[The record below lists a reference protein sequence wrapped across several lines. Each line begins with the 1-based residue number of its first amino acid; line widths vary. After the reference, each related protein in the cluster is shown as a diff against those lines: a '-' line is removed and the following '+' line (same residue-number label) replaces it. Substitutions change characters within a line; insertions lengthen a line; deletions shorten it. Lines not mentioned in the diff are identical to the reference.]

1 MASVTHSP
9 PIKETLLNSSYG
21 NGKYRRPKA
30 SLSASVPVG
39 TELGSEI
46 QTSLWLSLTMAPASI
61 SVLGTGTWAKQFPK
75 WSSRRT
81 AGTRGH
87 GRGRTWIWS
96 CVGMGR
102 PCSSK
107 TVPCAA
113 KIVSYIPVIFV
124 LRKHKYCYYCSSHIT
139 IKPNRFS
146 LPKVTT
152 VSEQANEYFLQGS
165 NTVTSRFLNGF
176 WVKWA
181 PTGKRS

>member
-1 MASVTHSP
+1 MERKLPGAFWIASVLFITHSLPIYECHNSSCCKEMNMASVTHSP

-87 GRGRTWIWS
+87 GRGRTRIWS
-96 CVGMGR
+96 CAGMGR
-102 PCSSK
+102 PCSSE
-107 TVPCAA
+107 TVPIAA
-113 KIVSYIPVIFV
+113 KIVSYIPLISV
-124 LRKHKYCYYCSSHIT
+124 LRKHKYCITAAHI
-139 IKPNRFS
+139 
-146 LPKVTT
+146 
-152 VSEQANEYFLQGS
+152 
-165 NTVTSRFLNGF
+165 
-176 WVKWA
+176 
-181 PTGKRS
+181 